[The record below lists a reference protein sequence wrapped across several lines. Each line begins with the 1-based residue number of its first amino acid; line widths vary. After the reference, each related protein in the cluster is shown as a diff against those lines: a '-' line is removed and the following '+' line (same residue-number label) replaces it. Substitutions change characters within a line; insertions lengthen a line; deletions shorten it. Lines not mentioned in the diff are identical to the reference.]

1 MSTAES
7 GLMCSRGACISVRE
21 DVMRKPT
28 DDFFFLFLSVREKL
42 VCMSQNDQRERER

>member
-7 GLMCSRGACISVRE
+7 GLMWSHGACISVRE

-28 DDFFFLFLSVREKL
+28 DDSFPFPIGP
-42 VCMSQNDQRERER
+42 